1 MEIKGYPYLFQWDMR
16 RELLVQENGATY
28 VDFAR
33 TLDFPLRVAVV
44 GDTVRIP
51 DSWLQV
57 PGARTVYVCYT
68 DGTIC
73 KHLVEVRPRQMPP
86 TYVLDENDGK
96 YNTLQVRIQRLID
109 EIKEGVNSYINDY
122 TEGISSGIIQPE
134 DEASAVIQTLRELSS
149 KIEDSGNR
157 DNANYEDAIL
167 RINAF
172 ADEID
177 QVWKN
182 LNILKSIQ
190 TDALLQTAGARADA
204 KAVGD
209 SISKLKKTVW
219 VYLGESPEGPFIFQ
233 AKDSP
238 IATESGLEVM

>member
-109 EIKEGVNSYINDY
+109 EIKEGVDSYINDY

-190 TDALLQTAGARADA
+190 TDISLKTAGARADA
-204 KAVGD
+204 AAIGA
-209 SISKLKKTVW
+209 SINKLKKTVW
-219 VYLGESPEGPFIFQ
+219 VYPRESPEGLFIFQ
-233 AKDSP
+233 VKDPP

>member
-1 MEIKGYPYLFQWDMR
+1 MEIKGYPYLFQWDMC

-33 TLDFPLRVAVV
+33 TLDFPLRVAIV

-96 YNTLQVRIQRLID
+96 YNALQVKIQGLID
-109 EIKEGVNSYINDY
+109 EVKTGIDSYIQDY
-122 TEGISSGIIQPE
+122 TEGVANRVTQPS
-134 DEASAVIQTLRELSS
+134 DESTTVIRTIRELSS
-149 KIEDSGNR
+149 EIKNAGNR
-157 DNANYEDAIL
+157 DKENYEDAVF

-177 QVWKN
+177 QIWKN

-219 VYLGESPEGPFIFQ
+219 AYLGESPEGPFIFQ
-233 AKDSP
+233 AKDPP

>member
-1 MEIKGYPYLFQWDMR
+1 MEIKGYPYLFQWDMC

-96 YNTLQVRIQRLID
+96 YNALQVKIQGLID
-109 EIKEGVNSYINDY
+109 EVKTGIDSYIQDY
-122 TEGISSGIIQPE
+122 TEGVANGVTQPS
-134 DEASAVIQTLRELSS
+134 DESTTVIRTIRELSS
-149 KIEDSGNR
+149 EIKNAGNR
-157 DNANYEDAIL
+157 DKENYEDAVL

-177 QVWKN
+177 QIWKN

-190 TDALLQTAGARADA
+190 TDVLLQTAGARADA

-209 SISKLKKTVW
+209 NINKLKKTVW
-219 VYLGESPEGPFIFQ
+219 VYPRESPEGLFIFQ
-233 AKDSP
+233 VKDPP

>member
-1 MEIKGYPYLFQWDMR
+1 MEIKGHPYLFQWDMR
-16 RELLVQENGATY
+16 RELLIQESGAAY

-33 TLDFPLRVAVV
+33 TLDFPLRVAIV
-44 GDTVRIP
+44 GDTARIP

-57 PGARTVYVCYT
+57 PGVRAVYVCYT

-73 KHLVEVRPRQMPP
+73 KHLVEVHPRQMPP

-96 YNTLQVRIQRLID
+96 YNALQTKIQGLID
-109 EIKEGVNSYINDY
+109 EVKTGIDSYIEDY
-122 TEGISSGIIQPE
+122 TEGVANGVTQPG
-134 DEASAVIQTLRELSS
+134 DESATVIRTIRELSS
-149 KIEDSGNR
+149 EIKNAGNR
-157 DNANYEDAIL
+157 DKENYADAVL

-177 QVWKN
+177 QIWKN

-204 KAVGD
+204 KAVGE
-209 SISKLKKTVW
+209 SINKLKKTVW
-219 VYLGESPEGPFIFQ
+219 VYPRESPEGLFIFQ
-233 AKDSP
+233 VKDP
-238 IATESGLEVM
+238 LVATESGLEVM